1 MGSADYSGSAPQRS
15 VLEVLKTASA
25 ELLEL
30 RAHYETVSHRIRTLR
45 TAVDALRKLESRSPT
60 AESEASS
67 LLSSQSAFVVREGHD
82 LDTTQAKAGFHG
94 ANVGVGRNPDLRR
107 ACRIALLEASDAAS
121 EQDICR
127 RIVRRGSYRFVN
139 IGTAASSIVE
149 ELDALVDL
157 GEVHRFD
164 SPEGRLWQRT
174 SPGSDPEDAAATRC

>member
-45 TAVDALRKLESRSPT
+45 TAVDVLRRLENRSLA
-60 AESEASS
+60 AEDLERVDLGCSPNSE
-67 LLSSQSAFVVREGHD
+67 
-82 LDTTQAKAGFHG
+82 
-94 ANVGVGRNPDLRR
+94 LRR

-121 EQDICR
+121 EQEICR

-139 IGTAASSIVE
+139 MGTATLSIVE

-157 GEVHRFD
+157 GEVQRFD
-164 SPEGRLWQRT
+164 SPEGRLWQRI
-174 SPGSDPEDAAATRC
+174 SPRSDPKG

>member
-45 TAVDALRKLESRSPT
+45 TAVDALRKLESRSLA
-60 AESEASS
+60 AESEASES
-67 LLSSQSAFVVREGHD
+67 LLSSQPAFVVREGHD

-164 SPEGRLWQRT
+164 SPEGRLWQR
-174 SPGSDPEDAAATRC
+174 SS